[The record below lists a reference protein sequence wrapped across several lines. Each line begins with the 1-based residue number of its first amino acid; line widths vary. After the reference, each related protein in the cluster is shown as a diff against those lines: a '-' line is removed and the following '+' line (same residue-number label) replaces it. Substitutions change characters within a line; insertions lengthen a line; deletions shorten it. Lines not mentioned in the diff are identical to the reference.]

1 MECLLFKGIG
11 WTSIHPIYHGHP
23 QGCQSIGKHGNGTIG
38 VGILAETTSKGELQ
52 TNMFAIDEK
61 FRKRFGKVSR
71 VVATIVLDN
80 LETITSALTRVDH
93 ERGISIVVATIAI
106 TIVALVVATATLV
119 VRVGTTWVPVG
130 WARVVAVVA
139 STSIVTTRVVASRV
153 TRVASVGAFGFL
165 VGVWLEFSNAF
176 LECMGDQELGVRSTQ
191 SIHEKLVTAE
201 EALSMAPCK
210 FLTHP

>member
-1 MECLLFKGIG
+1 M
-11 WTSIHPIYHGHP
+11 
-23 QGCQSIGKHGNGTIG
+23 
-38 VGILAETTSKGELQ
+38 
-52 TNMFAIDEK
+52 
-61 FRKRFGKVSR
+61 SR

-93 ERGISIVVATIAI
+93 ERGISIVVVTIAI

-176 LECMGDQELGVRSTQ
+176 LECV
-191 SIHEKLVTAE
+191 VTKNWGSAVLKASMRNWLQRE

-210 FLTHP
+210 FLTRP